1 MPRHIY
7 EARAGP
13 AVKLLVVGASG
24 LVGRKVA
31 EQALEAG
38 ADVHGTYNSR
48 GGDFGFPCTKL
59 DVTDSEK
66 VRGLVSDISPDAV
79 INASALH
86 DVDYCQDHISESDA
100 VNSAA
105 VGVLA
110 RACPGKLVHVST
122 DYVFDGAK
130 GSPYSEADGP
140 APLSAYGRSKLA
152 GERLLGPGDAVV
164 RTSVVYGWAP
174 AENAGERSS
183 SRKGA
188 NFALWLLK
196 SLSAGKQVSIVTDQY
211 ATATLADS
219 LAGALLELAKGPEGG
234 AFHFA
239 GPDCQSR
246 HEFAVQLAGTFGY
259 DPGLV
264 LPTDSSRF
272 PQKAPRPASS
282 CLDSSKARRLLGVSH
297 PGTREALGIM
307 KTQVEREAPGLAGD
321 R

>member
-1 MPRHIY
+1 M
-7 EARAGP
+7 
-13 AVKLLVVGASG
+13 KLLVVGASG

-31 EQALEAG
+31 ELALESG
-38 ADVHGTYNSR
+38 ADVYGTYNSR
-48 GGDFGFPCTKL
+48 GAGLGFPCTRL
-59 DVTDSEK
+59 DVTDSAA
-66 VRGLVSDISPDAV
+66 VRKLVSDISPDAV
-79 INASALH
+79 VNTSALH
-86 DVDYCQDHISESDA
+86 DVDYCEEHVSESEA
-100 VNSAA
+100 INASA

-110 RACPGKLVHVST
+110 GACPGKLVHIST

-130 GSPYSEADGP
+130 GSPYSEEDGA

-152 GERLLGPGDAVV
+152 GEKLLGPGDAAV

-196 SLSAGKQVSIVTDQY
+196 SLSAGKQVSIVTDQF

-219 LAGALLELAKGPEGG
+219 LAGALLKLAGGPG
-234 AFHFA
+234 AGTFHFA

-246 HEFAVQLAGTFGY
+246 HEFAAQLARIFGH
-259 DPGLV
+259 DPELV
-264 LPTDSSRF
+264 SPTDSSQF
-272 PQKAPRPASS
+272 PQKAARPARS
-282 CLDSSKARRLLGVSH
+282 CLDSSKMRRLGLSH
-297 PGTREALGIM
+297 PGTGEALALM
-307 KTQVEREAPGLAGD
+307 KTQVEREAPELLGG